1 MQRST
6 LNTQRSTLKLSS
18 FVSRSAELRRSLRGL
33 RGLFVLILILS
44 ARFAFAVGEDAFYHL
59 GPDSMEQP
67 GVPHGKLIGP
77 TTLPSNVYP
86 GNYHTYWI
94 YVPAQY
100 DASKPTALMIFN
112 DGQAFINP
120 KGDLRVPNVLDNL
133 IHRRELPVM
142 ITAFINPGHTPQ
154 QPEPPAPTGDWGD
167 RTTLR
172 PEEYNTPD
180 PYDKYTRVIMD
191 ELMPVVK
198 QQYNISDDPDQH
210 GIAGASSGGIAAFT
224 VAWERPDYFRKVITI
239 VGSFTNIKGG
249 YIYPEKVL
257 ASEKKPIRIFMQ
269 DGRNDNRALRGN
281 VYDPTRDWF
290 YQNTRL
296 EAALEKKGYEVNY
309 AWGIGLHGQKMGGA
323 ILPEMMRW
331 LWRDHAMSN
340 DAHDMVERAFNKGA
354 TTEPAGK

>member
-1 MQRST
+1 M
-6 LNTQRSTLKLSS
+6 
-18 FVSRSAELRRSLRGL
+18 F
-33 RGLFVLILILS
+33 LILS
-44 ARFAFAVGEDAFYHL
+44 AHFAFAAGEDAFYKL
-59 GPDSMEQP
+59 GPDSLSQD
-67 GVPHGKLIGP
+67 GVPHGTLIGP

-112 DGQAFINP
+112 DGHAMINP
-120 KGDLRVPNVLDNL
+120 KGDLRVPNVMDNL

-142 ITAFINPGHTPQ
+142 ISVYINPGHTPQ
-154 QPEPPAPTGDWGD
+154 QPEPPTPTGDWGD

-180 PYDKYTRVIMD
+180 PYDKYAKVIID
-191 ELMPVVK
+191 ELLPVVK
-198 QQYNISDDPDQH
+198 AQYNISPDPEQH
-210 GIAGASSGGIAAFT
+210 AIAGASSGGIAAFT
-224 VAWERPDYFRKVITI
+224 VAWERPDVFRKVITI

-249 YIYPEKVL
+249 YTYPEKVL
-257 ASEKKPIRIFMQ
+257 AGEKKPIRIFMQ

-281 VYDPTRDWF
+281 VYDANRDWF

-340 DAHDMVERAFNKGA
+340 DAHDMTERAFNNPA
-354 TTEPAGK
+354 TEPSSH